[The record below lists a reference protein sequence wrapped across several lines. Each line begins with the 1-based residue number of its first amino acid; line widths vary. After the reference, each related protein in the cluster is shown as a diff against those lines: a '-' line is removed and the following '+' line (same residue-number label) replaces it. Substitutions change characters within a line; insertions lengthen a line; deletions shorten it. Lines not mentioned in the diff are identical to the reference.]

1 MEEQNQCLGKELLDK
16 EAQLQ
21 SLEEKNQ
28 LLGQELESKKAQL
41 QRFEEQNK
49 CLGQELES
57 KEVQHQLFEAETQI
71 RLQDSEERIKNLE
84 IQLQE
89 RGVRVQQLEEEQ
101 KEIRQYLT
109 TFPAGFVSNT
119 KGSPVAISSDVP
131 EPVVRPL
138 SPPASMP
145 DDESESESSEDITDC
160 LDGIPKKNF
169 EKDDDDSL
177 DLHELDFM
185 IHILTDENPDGNSMN
200 IFDTPQVADD
210 SSKTKSTSPSHVGR
224 KSRAIEQIDP
234 TTGEVIARFE
244 STYDAMRAVGA
255 KTSTA
260 ISLCVNGHRKLAHR
274 FKWKKSADDLS
285 PLPLSSKR
293 GRPDSYKDTSKKN
306 KKKK

>member
-1 MEEQNQCLGKELLDK
+1 
-16 EAQLQ
+16 
-21 SLEEKNQ
+21 
-28 LLGQELESKKAQL
+28 
-41 QRFEEQNK
+41 
-49 CLGQELES
+49 
-57 KEVQHQLFEAETQI
+57 
-71 RLQDSEERIKNLE
+71 
-84 IQLQE
+84 
-89 RGVRVQQLEEEQ
+89 
-101 KEIRQYLT
+101 
-109 TFPAGFVSNT
+109 
-119 KGSPVAISSDVP
+119 
-131 EPVVRPL
+131 
-138 SPPASMP
+138 MP
-145 DDESESESSEDITDC
+145 DDESESETEKEVIESSEDITDC
-160 LDGIPKKNF
+160 LDGILKKNF

-244 STYDAMRAVGA
+244 TTNDAMRAVGA